1 MFCLAPKAAP
11 VLFTPHLKF
20 NETFHVAGGGRVE
33 KRNVKPTNITAKYL
47 KYILKYIKVAQ
58 RSILLHITRLSVLP
72 LQIIGRYFKGTE

>member
-11 VLFTPHLKF
+11 VLFTPRLKF
-20 NETFHVAGGGRVE
+20 NETLHVAAGGEVG
-33 KRNVKPTNITAKYL
+33 KRNVKPTNITARYL
-47 KYILKYIKVAQ
+47 KYILKYIEVAQ

>member
-11 VLFTPHLKF
+11 VLFTPRLKF
-20 NETFHVAGGGRVE
+20 NETFHVAGGGRRVE
-33 KRNVKPTNITAKYL
+33 KRNVKPTNITARYL
-47 KYILKYIKVAQ
+47 KYIEVAQ